1 MRTTVLL
8 GMIILFLYSC
18 QSSNLVLNNLD
29 IMIKR
34 SLCILTLILM
44 LCSCDTSVKEKKG
57 EDIQVINL
65 DMRLDSA
72 LKVVEVKYVPLETKE
87 ESLFHEMSK
96 VISRN
101 NHFYIFD
108 RKGKSIFVFDG
119 NGLFIKKIHSVGSG
133 PEEYIEPSDI
143 DVDDLGNIYVSD
155 NATQRILIFPESQ
168 NGVVSTINVERYFGE
183 FAVADSNFIYL
194 SDVVANG
201 KMNIKLARFNRYNKQ
216 LDILEE
222 SNLDNTGKLT
232 RFAKHYFYRSNRNI
246 YYYKRFSPYIQH
258 ISGAEVTK
266 DIEIQSKWFPTK
278 DKIAQWNAEGMLSM
292 MADMKYIRD
301 ISACYETDNTFFIVS
316 QTTPSLYTIID
327 KKTRNICNTYSFN
340 DKRLD
345 NCIHVL
351 SSDGKY
357 YVSSCLPTSK
367 NITSILSGHTPTDS
381 VSLKRIESLS
391 EDSNPIL
398 VLFRFE

>member
-1 MRTTVLL
+1 
-8 GMIILFLYSC
+8 MIKQALSFFTLFLMLYSC
-18 QSSNLVLNNLD
+18 D
-29 IMIKR
+29 M
-34 SLCILTLILM
+34 
-44 LCSCDTSVKEKKG
+44 SVKEKRG
-57 EDIQVINL
+57 EDIQVLDL
-65 DMRLDSA
+65 DMRSDSA
-72 LKVVEVKYVPLETKE
+72 LKVAEVKYVPLETKE

-96 VISRN
+96 VICRN

-108 RKGKSIFVFDG
+108 RTGKSIFVFDN

-133 PEEYIEPSDI
+133 PKEYIEPSDI
-143 DVDDLGNIYVSD
+143 DVDDSGNIYVSD
-155 NATQRILIFPESQ
+155 NATQRILVFPELQ
-168 NGVVSTINVERYFGE
+168 NVAVSTINIERYFWE
-183 FAVADSNFIYL
+183 FAVADSNFVYL

-201 KMNIKLARFNRYNKQ
+201 KMNIKLARFDIYKKQ
-216 LDILEE
+216 FDILEE

-246 YYYKRFSPYIQH
+246 YYYKRFSPYIH
-258 ISGAEVTK
+258 RISGAEVTK
-266 DIEIQSKWFPTK
+266 DIEIQSNWFPDK
-278 DKIAQWNAEGMLSM
+278 DKIEQWNAEGILSM
-292 MADMKYIRD
+292 MADVKYIRD

-327 KKTRNICNTYSFN
+327 KKTKYIWNTYSFN

-357 YVSSCLPTSK
+357 YISSCLPTSK
-367 NITSILSGHTPTDS
+367 NISSILSENSPTDS
-381 VSLKRIESLS
+381 LSLKRIESLT